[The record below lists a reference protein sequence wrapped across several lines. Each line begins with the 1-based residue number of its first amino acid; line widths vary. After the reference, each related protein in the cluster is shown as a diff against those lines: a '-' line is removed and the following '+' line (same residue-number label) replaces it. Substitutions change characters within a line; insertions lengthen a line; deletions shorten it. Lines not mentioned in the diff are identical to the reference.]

1 MGSSMI
7 SMRFS
12 WISGTAVG
20 CVFAILLA
28 CVPDASAS
36 LELSLN
42 ERIRNSLRVRCETDL
57 GAVVEGASLRL
68 NTTTPPADCFSMT
81 HSNGIM
87 DNLTVIT
94 VITGLSQ
101 HAVIIYLGS
110 NQLCDVFSMNFY
122 HQYVHFKE
130 AHFNT

>member
-42 ERIRNSLRVRCETDL
+42 ERIRNSLRVRCQDSMGTL
-57 GAVVEGASLRL
+57 VAGASLRL
-68 NTTTPPADCFSMT
+68 NTTTPPADCFRSVT

-87 DNLTVIT
+87 ELNFTTSCEGMNSNLAQRYT
-94 VITGLSQ
+94 S
-101 HAVIIYLGS
+101 AVIILLKVKRVS
-110 NQLCDVFSMNFY
+110 V
-122 HQYVHFKE
+122 
-130 AHFNT
+130 